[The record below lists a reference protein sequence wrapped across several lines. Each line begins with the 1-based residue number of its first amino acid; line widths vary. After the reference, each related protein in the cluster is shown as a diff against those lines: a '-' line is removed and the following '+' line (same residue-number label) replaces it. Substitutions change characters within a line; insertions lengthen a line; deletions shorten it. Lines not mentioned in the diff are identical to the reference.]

1 MARLVIL
8 RFENDDEAEHFV
20 WHTLHGVVVKAD
32 SEDGET
38 YKTVTAE
45 GMFQTP
51 TVFHEGHQSSGWRKS
66 AKHGWWICRDC
77 GAPSVGWSSNIRA
90 VISEANDL
98 LERPSKNTQERIDM
112 APDFDDETGDPTEQD
127 DAGTSI

>member
-1 MARLVIL
+1 MARLIVL
-8 RFENDDEAEHFV
+8 RINDDDEAEYLARSLPIRSDFR
-20 WHTLHGVVVKAD
+20 A
-32 SEDGET
+32 
-38 YKTVTAE
+38 TVE

-77 GAPSVGWSSNIRA
+77 GAPSPGWGNNIRA
-90 VISEANDL
+90 IIGEANDL

-112 APDFDDETGDPTEQD
+112 APDFDNETGNPTEQD
-127 DAGTSI
+127 DAGASI